1 MSGKRGGGSRVKVVR
16 KTLADGSIKEYR
28 YDLHEQARRRFHLA
42 QRDGIH
48 KLAQAYCASP
58 EFRGLS
64 ERWQKATHYYVGL
77 IEERLG
83 WMTLRELSDRRARA
97 EFYELRDS
105 CAATP
110 AKADKLMNV
119 LRTIVGW
126 GYERAMVDA
135 NHALGIGRLSPTGPV
150 RSDKIW
156 TPELEQALLAVA
168 SPAFRQ
174 LFWFAVYTG
183 ARQSDMIGLKW
194 SPNFDAGWI
203 SWQPAKTL
211 KATGIWVHLPAYALD
226 PLREMLG
233 GLSRCSDYMLTT
245 DQGRPWSAENVKKHM
260 RLAKAKAGL
269 ADADLT
275 FHDIRGTTA
284 TRLLEAGAT
293 DAETEAVLGH
303 SFGRGLS
310 LRDYAAR
317 SKKLALNAYLK
328 WNAAMKG
335 DAQVIPIRQ
344 L

>member
-1 MSGKRGGGSRVKVVR
+1 MNAKRGGGSRVKIVR
-16 KTLADGSIKEYR
+16 KTLADGTVKEYR
-28 YDLHEQARRRFHLA
+28 YDLNEQAQRRFHLS

-48 KLAQAYCASP
+48 KLAQSYYASP

-64 ERWQKATHYYVGL
+64 ERWQKATRYYVGI

-97 EFYELRDS
+97 EIYELRDS
-105 CAATP
+105 CADYP

-119 LRTIVGW
+119 LRTIIGW

-135 NHALGIGRLSPTGPV
+135 NHAIGIGRLSPSGPV

-156 TPELEQALLAVA
+156 TPELEQTLLAVA
-168 SPAFRQ
+168 TSAFRE
-174 LFWFAVYTG
+174 LFRFALFTAG
-183 ARQSDMIGLKW
+183 RQSDLIGLKW
-194 SPNFDAGWI
+194 SNFNAGWI
-203 SWQPAKTL
+203 SWQPAKTV
-211 KATGIWVHLPAYALD
+211 KSTGIWVHLPAYALD
-226 PLREMLG
+226 PLRELMV
-233 GLSRCSDYMLTT
+233 GLSRCSDYILTT

-260 RLAKAKAGL
+260 RIAKAKAGL
-269 ADADLT
+269 GDADLT

-303 SFGRGLS
+303 TFGRGLS

-344 L
+344 Q